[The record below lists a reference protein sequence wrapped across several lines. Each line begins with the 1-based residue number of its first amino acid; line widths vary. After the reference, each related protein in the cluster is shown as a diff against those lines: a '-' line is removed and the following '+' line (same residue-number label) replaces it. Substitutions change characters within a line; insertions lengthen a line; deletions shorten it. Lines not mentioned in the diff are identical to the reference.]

1 MKTYIIIP
9 LIAFALV
16 GCAKK
21 NPPQTLVK
29 TEQVV
34 IIPDRTLFNCP
45 NVRRFPDPESLT
57 DAEVAELVITL
68 HSNNTK
74 CQKNINAIWKT
85 LEENKK
91 TIEQRGA
98 E

>member
-9 LIAFALV
+9 LIALALV

-91 TIEQRGA
+91 TIEQRGT